1 MAQLST
7 KADPTVAGWAIR
19 DQVSQLR
26 IYGTDELFALQ
37 PGQSVVV
44 GASPEAGIRLEDP
57 TGRVSRKHALIE
69 DRGGEWVMTDLDSTN
84 GTRQDGET
92 RKTFAITPGT
102 EIDVGGVK
110 LIAESESLLSLR
122 ELLCRFIGWSRDKAT
137 DVDRALR
144 AIRELAHLRISLVVC
159 ADGKLDHVAHMIH
172 DRALGTER
180 PFSTHEGTES
190 GMAALSRA
198 TDGTLYVDGKNMPS
212 DLQHVLVSL
221 RLPDTRARLIVG
233 ADDYEVGA
241 QLAAMIP
248 SITTL
253 QLPSLAQRSGELDRI
268 LQAFATDA
276 VASLGAADTGLRE
289 HDLKWIKD
297 SKIASLDEAAEVMR
311 RVVAMRNWGVTE
323 GAERL
328 GITHGALSRW
338 ARRRKLPT

>member
-1 MAQLST
+1 MST

-19 DQVSQLR
+19 DQVTRLR
-26 IYGTDELFALQ
+26 VYGAGQVFTLV
-37 PGQSVVV
+37 PGQSFLV
-44 GASPEAGIRLEDP
+44 GAAPDAAIRLDDP
-57 TGRVSRKHALIE
+57 SARVSRKHALIE
-69 DRGGEWVMTDLDSTN
+69 HRDGDWVMTDLDSTN

-92 RKTFAITPGT
+92 RKTFAVTPGT
-102 EIDVGGVK
+102 EIEVGGVK
-110 LIAESESLLSLR
+110 LLAESPSLLDLR
-122 ELLCRFIGWSRDKAT
+122 ELLCRFFGWASEKAA

-144 AIRELAHLRISLVVC
+144 AVRDLAHLRTSLVIC
-159 ADGKLDHVAHMIH
+159 GDGKLDGVARMIH
-172 DRALGTER
+172 DRTLGLER
-180 PFSTHEGTES
+180 PFSTRDGSES
-190 GMAALSRA
+190 GMLALSRA
-198 TDGTLYVDGKNMPS
+198 TDGTLYVDGNDMPD

-241 QLAAMIP
+241 QLAAMVP
-248 SITTL
+248 TITTL
-253 QLPSLAQRSGELDRI
+253 QIPPLAQRSGDIDRV
-268 LQAFATDA
+268 LQAYAADA
-276 VASLGAADTGLRE
+276 VAALGAPGAALRE

-297 SKIASLDEAAEVMR
+297 SKVSTLEEAAEVML